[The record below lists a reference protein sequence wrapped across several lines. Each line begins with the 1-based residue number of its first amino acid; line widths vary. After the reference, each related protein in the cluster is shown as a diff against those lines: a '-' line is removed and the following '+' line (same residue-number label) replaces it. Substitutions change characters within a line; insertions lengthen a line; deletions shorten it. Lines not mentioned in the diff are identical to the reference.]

1 MKILKSI
8 KTIFLLAVGVVAMSS
23 CQDKIDLDIPDGETF
38 LVVEGWL
45 TNFDTVHTVNLTY
58 TTPYFDDTPPPV
70 ASNAEVILMDDEG
83 NEFELLETDPGVYTY
98 EGAGVEGRL
107 YQLSIILDNGERYLS
122 DPEEMYDVVPIFDI
136 YWQLSEEEPDPDN
149 DQNPDDI
156 YDVLIDTQ
164 EKPGVGDYYRW
175 RSFLN
180 GEEYLGPDELFVA
193 ADEFVDGNEI
203 PEFNVT
209 EELYSIPD
217 TVTIIQEHISR
228 EAYEFFLSI
237 IRQTSDVGG
246 PFDAPPAP
254 VPGNVKNLTNPNKPA
269 VGFFGVAAQSVA
281 TVVVGDE

>member
-1 MKILKSI
+1 MKSLKSI
-8 KTIFLLAVGVVAMSS
+8 KSVFILAAGVFVMSS
-23 CQDKIDLDIPDGETF
+23 CQDKVDLDIPDGETF

-45 TNFDTVHTVNLTY
+45 TNFDTIHTVKLTY
-58 TTPYFDDTPPPV
+58 TTPYFDDQPAPV
-70 ASNAEVILMDDEG
+70 AANAEVILMDDAD
-83 NEFELLETDPGVYTY
+83 NEFELLETDPGVYIY
-98 EGAGVEGRL
+98 EGAGEEGRL
-107 YQLSIILDNGERYLS
+107 YQLAITLENGEEYLS

-149 DQNPDDI
+149 DENPDDI

-180 GEEYLGPDELFVA
+180 GVEYQGPDEIFVA
-193 ADEFVDGNEI
+193 ADEFVDGNDI
-203 PEFNVT
+203 NEFNVT

-228 EAYEFFLSI
+228 GAYEFFLSI

-269 VGFFGVAAQSVA
+269 VGFFGVAAQSTA
-281 TVVVGDE
+281 TVVVGED